1 MNFKKI
7 ERKKRKIRMLVTA
20 NGTQSA
26 SAQSITYTLK
36 DKFNWFVLQL
46 NISIN
51 MDSKT
56 PAFHKP
62 KFVIEM
68 QSI

>member
-1 MNFKKI
+1 MEPK
-7 ERKKRKIRMLVTA
+7 
-20 NGTQSA
+20 SA

-46 NISIN
+46 IISIN